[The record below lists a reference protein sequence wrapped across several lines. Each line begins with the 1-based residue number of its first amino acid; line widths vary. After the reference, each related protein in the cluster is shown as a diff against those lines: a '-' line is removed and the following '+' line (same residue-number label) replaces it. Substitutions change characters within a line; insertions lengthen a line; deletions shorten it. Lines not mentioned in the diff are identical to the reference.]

1 MVRRAGA
8 WLVVTLMSSLLPT
21 TAGATWSIAAVDRKT
36 REVGVAVASCVE
48 APYGT
53 TILPYVAGLA
63 PGHGALAAQA
73 RFSEPHR
80 DEALALLLGGAAP
93 QAVIDAVLAEDP
105 QATERQYGVVA
116 LDLHVAA
123 FTGSE
128 TMAWA
133 GHLQGDGVSVQGNI
147 LRGPEVVA
155 DALAAFE
162 SEAPGCPWTLADRL
176 MLALE
181 AGAARGGDGRC
192 SAEQAA
198 LAAALR
204 VALPDDDPDAPTL
217 DLRIPSQ
224 PLGGDAPVALLR
236 VAYDEWR
243 RAHPP
248 EASGCMP
255 EPTLPDVPHPTS
267 VSVSAADD
275 DELDDRDDPPPSS
288 SACRCRSATDPSW
301 LPLSL
306 VLSIAV
312 VPRRRVRTRRA
323 VANTRCFPRNSA
335 HSKHITSPVA
345 GQGSPTGDPPALR
358 RDPSSYGP

>member
-1 MVRRAGA
+1 
-8 WLVVTLMSSLLPT
+8 
-21 TAGATWSIAAVDRKT
+21 
-36 REVGVAVASCVE
+36 VGVAVASCVE

-63 PGHGALAAQA
+63 PGRGALAAQA

-80 DEALALLLGGAAP
+80 KEALALLLGGAAP
-93 QAVIDAVLAEDP
+93 QTVIDAVLAEDP
-105 QATERQYGVVA
+105 QAAERQYGVVA
-116 LDLHVAA
+116 LDLRVAA

-162 SEAPGCPWTLADRL
+162 AEAPGCPWTLADRL

-224 PLGGDAPVALLR
+224 PPGGDPPVALLR

-243 RAHPP
+243 RDHPP
-248 EASGCMP
+248 DASSCTP
-255 EPTLPDVPHPTS
+255 EPALPDVPPPTS
-267 VSVSAADD
+267 VSAGDD
-275 DELDDRDDPPPSS
+275 DELDDRGDDPPPSS
-288 SACRCRSATDPSW
+288 SACRCRSAADPSW

-306 VLSIAV
+306 VLSIAAF
-312 VPRRRVRTRRA
+312 PRRRVRARRA
-323 VANTRCFPRNSA
+323 VANTRCFPRNPA
-335 HSKHITSPVA
+335 HPKHAASPAA

-358 RDPSSYGP
+358 RDPSSCGS